1 MKVWLFCFIK
11 CIYRILK
18 NKDTYSILGNIA
30 TIIVAI
36 TAIYGY
42 IYTIKPTFEIKALEK
57 QIAILNEKEQNITI
71 ENKKISKELLKKSN
85 ELNATNI
92 KISELNKKE
101 NELKNTNNDLIQQME
116 VYEKNIKDLKN
127 KELVAKQNLID
138 IKKLYTNTTIKYI
151 SHKSRLSDLLLDENI
166 SNIFKIKNINNIEQN
181 LKKSLILP
189 IDKIGQELNA
199 LYKYLDNAKS
209 ISERDNYQN
218 IIKIY
223 SSNMKKYKEILHI
236 QEPDYKLW
244 KDSFLKAV
252 EAKQRFVDICKKV
265 YEKEFIEMNIKDNN
279 WSDSTIKYMQDSGE
293 IAKTVEEYSNCEEN
307 ISSYIE
313 YLFFAKWLDN
323 KFIILEMEFDMLD
336 LIYGKIDIKQ
346 LKTHKL
352 LSPPSEADIEKY
364 ILDIYKIK

>member
-1 MKVWLFCFIK
+1 MKVWLFCLIK

-42 IYTIKPTFEIKALEK
+42 IYTIKPTFEIKVLEK

-92 KISELNKKE
+92 KISELNEKE

-116 VYEKNIKDLKN
+116 VYEKSIKDLKN
-127 KELVAKQNLID
+127 KELVAKQNLKD

-166 SNIFKIKNINNIEQN
+166 SNIFRIKNINNIEQN

-199 LYKYLDNAKS
+199 LYKYSDNAKS
-209 ISERDNYQN
+209 ISEKDNYQN

-223 SSNMKKYKEILHI
+223 SSNMKKYQEILHI

-252 EAKQRFVDICKKV
+252 ETKQSFVDICKKV
-265 YEKEFIEMNIKDNN
+265 YEKEFIKMNIKDNN

-307 ISSYIE
+307 ISLHIE
-313 YLFFAKWLDN
+313 DLFFAKWLDN
-323 KFIILEMEFDMLD
+323 KFIILEIGFDMLD

-346 LKTHKL
+346 LKAHKL

-364 ILDIYKIK
+364 ILSIYKTK